1 MVSQDSWVIK
11 MGLNNIHRS
20 KQKVLN
26 RPMFAKMKDGTIKP
40 VQYANVGLAIA
51 AGQGVWQV
59 GKSGLPYLIKGG
71 KKIYPQIKNLP
82 AIIKSKLPTI
92 FRGSKTGTA
101 PPSGAGI
108 KEVLPLPSSRAPVP
122 YGAFNAGAYAPT
134 KGQILKTGL
143 FGMPTFA
150 GGVWGLNELLK
161 GKEEEEVITE
171 KGSAPLSPGTGEGSY
186 GRREQA
192 FDEESAVPKGKNEKD
207 KAPPDAN
214 KIETEIKKGTL
225 DDLIKERIDIFEKY
239 LGDGKDTV
247 RSGGF
252 AALTEFGLNLASARG
267 GNLMDKIA
275 RSAKDP
281 LKTFTAIGMAAKD
294 RADKIK
300 MAGVKAGIEAEQ
312 AALDRAAEADPEG
325 TTFQRNLGTLRTM
338 FTDKDGNLTIAEEDL
353 VNMAKSGATTSR
365 KEFAAQ
371 IYAGLGGTQNPST
384 LKQYTDAEIVDIIN
398 RGWAVISGEQPVV
411 EEEVEEKKE
420 VISLD

>member
-1 MVSQDSWVIK
+1 
-11 MGLNNIHRS
+11 MGLNNIQRS

-150 GGVWGLNELLK
+150 SPLL
-161 GKEEEEVITE
+161 I
-171 KGSAPLSPGTGEGSY
+171 
-186 GRREQA
+186 
-192 FDEESAVPKGKNEKD
+192 
-207 KAPPDAN
+207 
-214 KIETEIKKGTL
+214 
-225 DDLIKERIDIFEKY
+225 
-239 LGDGKDTV
+239 
-247 RSGGF
+247 
-252 AALTEFGLNLASARG
+252 
-267 GNLMDKIA
+267 
-275 RSAKDP
+275 
-281 LKTFTAIGMAAKD
+281 
-294 RADKIK
+294 
-300 MAGVKAGIEAEQ
+300 
-312 AALDRAAEADPEG
+312 
-325 TTFQRNLGTLRTM
+325 
-338 FTDKDGNLTIAEEDL
+338 L
-353 VNMAKSGATTSR
+353 VA
-365 KEFAAQ
+365 
-371 IYAGLGGTQNPST
+371 
-384 LKQYTDAEIVDIIN
+384 
-398 RGWAVISGEQPVV
+398 
-411 EEEVEEKKE
+411 
-420 VISLD
+420 